1 MRRSLRVFPAALD
14 RIEIPVP
21 CEVPWDSMA
30 GDDQV
35 RHCGACRQNV
45 YNVASLT
52 RPEALRLL
60 EARAGHVCLRIFRR
74 PDGTVL
80 TADCRDRLRAARK
93 RGLLVFAGVL
103 VVVLWAQICA
113 QIVGLIGLRRVL
125 DGGVTGEVALVNAP
139 VPPPPP
145 MMGAPVAP
153 PPAPLLVGKPVL
165 GERMEGGL
173 PPRMGHSSRETKGRI
188 KSRP

>member
-1 MRRSLRVFPAALD
+1 MRRSLPVLPAALD
-14 RIEIPVP
+14 QIEIPVP

-30 GDDQV
+30 GDEQV
-35 RHCGACRQNV
+35 RHCGACRQSV

-52 RPEALRLL
+52 RAEALRLL
-60 EARAGHVCLRIFRR
+60 EARAGRVCLRIFRR

-113 QIVGLIGLRRVL
+113 QVVGLIGLRRVL
-125 DGGVTGEVALVNAP
+125 GGSVTGEPALVHVP
-139 VPPPPP
+139 VLPP

-153 PPAPLLVGKPVL
+153 PPLVGKPVL
-165 GERMEGGL
+165 GEPMMGGIA
-173 PPRMGHSSRETKGRI
+173 PRTGHSSREIKGRM